1 MGWPVRV
8 AAIAASRA
16 PAPQPKDAKLVAYG
30 TDRPRS
36 YVATVN
42 ASTARDDGAAGKTMH
57 RPPCSTAMSNSP
69 ATTTMML
76 TSYDFKVI
84 LGQLGGAAPRR
95 RHVPAQGVTKIG
107 LDNSDAGRLIRV
119 IAAFLRSQV
128 ANVAVV
134 DKALTTPIETP
145 VLGR

>member
-1 MGWPVRV
+1 
-8 AAIAASRA
+8 
-16 PAPQPKDAKLVAYG
+16 
-30 TDRPRS
+30 
-36 YVATVN
+36 
-42 ASTARDDGAAGKTMH
+42 
-57 RPPCSTAMSNSP
+57 
-69 ATTTMML
+69 
-76 TSYDFKVI
+76 
-84 LGQLGGAAPRR
+84 
-95 RHVPAQGVTKIG
+95 VTKIG

>member
-1 MGWPVRV
+1 
-8 AAIAASRA
+8 
-16 PAPQPKDAKLVAYG
+16 
-30 TDRPRS
+30 
-36 YVATVN
+36 
-42 ASTARDDGAAGKTMH
+42 MH

-76 TSYDFKVI
+76 TSYDFRVI

-107 LDNSDAGRLIRV
+107 LDNSDAGSLIRV

-145 VLGR
+145 ASSEDRPLTTDGRGRLLDSWLRLPSVA